1 MENIARLTASP
12 RSGAL
17 PALAQHTTLPR
28 RHAFSTVADFALPL
42 TPRAVKVVLVVES
55 IRSVIHAVYRRS
67 VSVKTRRDDRL
78 RLAKSRDLE

>member
-17 PALAQHTTLPR
+17 PALAQHTTLLPR

-42 TPRAVKVVLVVES
+42 TPRAVKVVLAVES
-55 IRSVIHAVYRRS
+55 ISGVIYLRCIQAV
-67 VSVKTRRDDRL
+67 RL
-78 RLAKSRDLE
+78 GEDEER